1 MRRWRTDA
9 PLAELSR
16 SSTKVHMLNLQT
28 ETIAKLRDRLK
39 ERGERPSLFA
49 TDLSAL
55 KQTDVPADVLLR
67 FDAICEAMYLMA
79 KADGKL
85 DPVEGDTLRGAIRE
99 LSDGNVRSVHI
110 QKMMEGAE
118 QRLAKDGLEARIKAV
133 AHKLEG
139 DEGTAD
145 AAFALAAAVAFADN
159 EIADEENDMLNSFA
173 EALGIDADKANAL
186 LDEFQIGG
194 TPE

>member
-1 MRRWRTDA
+1 
-9 PLAELSR
+9 
-16 SSTKVHMLNLQT
+16 MLNLQN
-28 ETIAKLRDRLK
+28 ETVAKLRDRLK

-55 KQTDVPADVLLR
+55 KQTDVPADVLMR

-85 DPVEGDTLRGAIRE
+85 DPAEADTLRGAIRE
-99 LSDGNVRSVHI
+99 LSDGTVRSVHI
-110 QKMMEGAE
+110 QKMIEGADA
-118 QRLAKDGLEARIKAV
+118 RLAKEGLEARIKGV
-133 AHKLEG
+133 AAKLVE
-139 DEGTAD
+139 DPGTAE

-173 EALGIDADKANAL
+173 EALGIDEDQANAL
-186 LDEFQIGG
+186 LDEFQIGAQS
-194 TPE
+194 EE

>member
-1 MRRWRTDA
+1 
-9 PLAELSR
+9 
-16 SSTKVHMLNLQT
+16 MLNLQN
-28 ETIAKLRDRLK
+28 ETVARLRDRLK

-85 DPVEGDTLRGAIRE
+85 DPTEADTLRGAIRE
-99 LSDGNVRSVHI
+99 LSDGTVRSVHI

-118 QRLAKDGLEARIKAV
+118 ARLAKEGLEARIKGV
-133 AHKLEG
+133 AAQLHG
-139 DEGTAD
+139 DPGTAE

-173 EALGIDADKANAL
+173 EALGIDEDQANAL
-186 LDEFQIGG
+186 LDEFQIGA
-194 TPE
+194 PAEE